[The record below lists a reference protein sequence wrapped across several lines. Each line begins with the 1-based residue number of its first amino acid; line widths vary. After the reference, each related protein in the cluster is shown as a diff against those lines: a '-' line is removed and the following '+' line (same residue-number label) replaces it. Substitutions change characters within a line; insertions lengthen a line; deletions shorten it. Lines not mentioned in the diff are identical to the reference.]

1 MLRSEVKTEKKKK
14 KGKEVI
20 GCESTAALCC
30 RNYRPTLLETA
41 SIQYLIEI
49 QQLQVSIK
57 FELIDKGNGK
67 RVLFSVQQA
76 IAVDTWC
83 QCSVKP

>member
-1 MLRSEVKTEKKKK
+1 MLRSEAKTEKKK

-20 GCESTAALCC
+20 GCQSTAALCC

-41 SIQYLIEI
+41 SIHNLIKI

-57 FELIDKGNGK
+57 FEFKNKGNGK
-67 RVLFSVQQA
+67 DVG
-76 IAVDTWC
+76 
-83 QCSVKP
+83 